1 MVKNFPESI
10 GAYKTPMYFAVDWL
24 NELWTLD
31 RKDDYRFV
39 YIGPKG
45 SW

>member
-1 MVKNFPESI
+1 MQNLKVEPVYE
-10 GAYKTPMYFAVDWL
+10 TPSYFAVDWL
-24 NELWTLD
+24 NEYWITKE
-31 RKDDYRFV
+31 KDDYRFV